1 MTQEAS
7 READLPAQ
15 QARAQASP
23 RLPCADGD
31 RWRSQGPGPAPRQGP
46 RDIVGLT
53 DPAGPGPHAGPASPL
68 PVQLVKLR
76 NRAEFLWVRKG
87 PRVGRTLVVI
97 EARRRDANGPAAV
110 GFTATKKIGG
120 AVVRNRAKRRL
131 REAARELL
139 PAVGLAGVAYVLIAR
154 DGTASAPWAALLDDV
169 RTALI
174 RLAAQVDGRDP
185 RRSGGSTTM
194 GTASTPPPS
203 EVSAPNA
210 ARANSRPEDDEA

>member
-1 MTQEAS
+1 M
-7 READLPAQ
+7 
-15 QARAQASP
+15 
-23 RLPCADGD
+23 
-31 RWRSQGPGPAPRQGP
+31 
-46 RDIVGLT
+46 
-53 DPAGPGPHAGPASPL
+53 
-68 PVQLVKLR
+68 
-76 NRAEFLWVRKG
+76 RKG